1 MSLCLTVQ
9 FTLPTFYDWRA
20 FAYLTSELR
29 TRSLFAFATKNLV
42 VVAMIDRYRRTVG
55 NCWLK
60 IFPHRSLS
68 MHSIKVNRRARGRWH
83 RIMKYGW
90 KNSTYLFYRWAKK
103 SITFYLLSRDMCE
116 YIRARLMCWNGER
129 WTRTSR
135 WANTGSCVSCGEH
148 RLVCL
153 PTTRAAAAAA
163 DIWTLLRKHVEHIV
177 HKHRLHWSLKI
188 IFIQLLLA
196 TSPPRHHTPR

>member
-1 MSLCLTVQ
+1 MTSNNEIRWKKLCV
-9 FTLPTFYDWRA
+9 
-20 FAYLTSELR
+20 
-29 TRSLFAFATKNLV
+29 
-42 VVAMIDRYRRTVG
+42 
-55 NCWLK
+55 
-60 IFPHRSLS
+60 
-68 MHSIKVNRRARGRWH
+68 
-83 RIMKYGW
+83 
-90 KNSTYLFYRWAKK
+90 FYRWAKK
-103 SITFYLLSRDMCE
+103 SITFYLLSRDMYE

-163 DIWTLLRKHVEHIV
+163 DIWTLLRKHVGHIV

-196 TSPPRHHTPR
+196 TSPLHTPRGAGKLAPTRCVCYYTRNCNYSRYADT